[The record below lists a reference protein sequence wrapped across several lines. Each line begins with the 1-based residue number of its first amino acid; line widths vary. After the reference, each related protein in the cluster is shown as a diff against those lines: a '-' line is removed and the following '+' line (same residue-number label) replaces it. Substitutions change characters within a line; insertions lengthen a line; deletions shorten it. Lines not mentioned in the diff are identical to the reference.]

1 MKLRYSPTSPY
12 VRKVAVVAIEAGLDA
27 RVERIETDVWDAATD
42 IAEDNPLGKVPAL
55 VTDEGMV
62 LYDSPTIC
70 EYLDSLHD
78 GPKLIPAEGPARWQ
92 ALNLHAL
99 AGGIMDA
106 AVARVVEVRARP
118 EALRFDGWLER
129 QKLKIGR
136 ALDALEGRAAAGGL
150 GGPVTLGTI
159 TLGCALGY
167 LDLRFSEDAWRDGRP
182 ALAAWYET
190 FSQRPSMQAT
200 VPPG

>member
-12 VRKVAVVAIEAGLDA
+12 VRKVAVAALETGLDG
-27 RVERIETDVWDAATD
+27 RIERIETDVWDPATD

-55 VTDEGMV
+55 VTDEGTV
-62 LYDSPTIC
+62 LCDSPTIC
-70 EYLDSLHD
+70 DYLDSLHD
-78 GPKLIPAEGPARWQ
+78 GPRLVPAEGQARWQ
-92 ALNLHAL
+92 VLNLHAL
-99 AGGIMDA
+99 ASGVMDA
-106 AVARVVEVRARP
+106 AVAQVVENRARP
-118 EALRFDGWLER
+118 ERLRFDGWLER

-136 ALDALEGRAAAGGL
+136 ALDALDEQAAGGAL
-150 GGPVTLGTI
+150 DGPVNLGTI

-190 FSQRPSMQAT
+190 FSRRPSMQAT